1 MKDHNNQWIKVHR
14 DGEISPKTAQVQRQK
29 LSTKRQ
35 FSDKRLFTLSEAA
48 VYLGRSEW
56 AVRRLIW
63 SGELPHIRQGRRVHL
78 DVRDM
83 EQFIDRNR
91 VAA

>member
-1 MKDHNNQWIKVHR
+1 M
-14 DGEISPKTAQVQRQK
+14 TAQPRP
-29 LSTKRQ
+29 L
-35 FSDKRLFTLSEAA
+35 KRLYSIEEAA

-56 AVRRLIW
+56 SVRRLIW
-63 SGELPHIRQGRRVHL
+63 SGELPAVRARRRVHV

-83 EQFIDRNR
+83 DAFIEKHKE